1 VDETQGN
8 ATEVLTD
15 LRESALPAILADYP
29 GVSYTFE
36 GEQREQADT
45 MAGLARGF
53 LFALIAIY
61 ALMAIPFR
69 SYIQPLI
76 VMSII
81 PFGFVGAVWGHVIM
95 GLNLTILS
103 MFGLVAL
110 TGVVVNDSI
119 VLVHYVNRRRA
130 EHGDL
135 IRAVHEA
142 GLASFRPIIL
152 TSLTTFAG
160 LTPLLLENS
169 VQAKF
174 LIPMAVSLGFGVIFS
189 TVITLV
195 IVPSVYVILEDAKR
209 LAMRILGRQYTEPAP
224 EPTSATES

>member
-1 VDETQGN
+1 
-8 ATEVLTD
+8 
-15 LRESALPAILADYP
+15 
-29 GVSYTFE
+29 
-36 GEQREQADT
+36 
-45 MAGLARGF
+45 MAGLLRGF
-53 LFALIAIY
+53 LFALLAIY

-69 SYIQPLI
+69 SYMQPLI

-81 PFGFVGAVWGHVIM
+81 PFGLVGAVWGHLIM

-119 VLVHYVNRRRA
+119 VLVHYVNRRRT

-135 IRAVHEA
+135 LKAIHEA
-142 GLASFRPIIL
+142 GLARFRPIIL

-160 LTPLLLENS
+160 LTPLLLEKS

-195 IVPSVYVILEDAKR
+195 IVPCVYMILEDVKR
-209 LAMRILGRQYTEPAP
+209 LALRVLGRPYTEPTPA
-224 EPTSATES
+224 PTSATQP